1 MEKIATFKRTKEIIE
16 ENKFLLKKN
25 FGQNFLIDQHVINKI
40 VEGASI
46 TKDDLIIEIGPGI
59 GSLTE
64 ELLERAKLVVCIEID
79 KTLIPILE
87 ENFKDYDNLVII
99 NEDVLKVD
107 IAKVIEDNGFKSA
120 KLVANLPYYITTPII
135 MDTLE
140 KGYPITEIVVMIQ
153 KEVAYRMN
161 AKPSTKEYGALSIVV
176 EYYADTYLVANV
188 PPNCFMPRPNVDS
201 AVIRLTTL
209 EETRVS
215 PKNKPMFFKLV
226 KAGFS
231 MRRKTL
237 VNCIFNMPEVTMS
250 KTEIENMLES
260 IDINPK
266 IRGEALDIYQYTLI
280 CDTLFA

>member
-1 MEKIATFKRTKEIIE
+1 MDKIATRKRTLEIAE
-16 ENKFLLKKN
+16 QNGFSFKKN
-25 FGQNFLIDQHVINKI
+25 FGQNFLIDSHVINKI
-40 VEGASI
+40 ISAADI
-46 TKDDLIIEIGPGI
+46 KDDELVIEIGPGI

-64 ELLERAKLVVCIEID
+64 ELLLRAKKVICIEID

-87 ENFKDYDNLVII
+87 ENFKDFDNLTII

-107 IAKVIEDNGFKSA
+107 LKQIIEDHGFKSA

-135 MDTLE
+135 MNVLE
-140 KGYPITEIVVMIQ
+140 NGYPISDIIVMIQ

-201 AVIRLTTL
+201 AVIKISKL
-209 EETRVS
+209 EAPRAN
-215 PKNKPMFFKLV
+215 PKNQEMFFKLI

-237 VNCIFNMPEVTMS
+237 VNCIFNMSETSLS
-250 KTEIENMLES
+250 KVELENELES
-260 IDINPK
+260 IGINPK
-266 IRGEALDIYQYTLI
+266 IRGEALDIHQYVLI
-280 CDTLFA
+280 SDKLFS

>member
-46 TKDDLIIEIGPGI
+46 TEDDLIIEIGPGI

-107 IAKVIEDNGFKSA
+107 IAKVIEENGFKSA

-176 EYYADTYLVANV
+176 EYFADTYLVANV

-209 EETRVS
+209 EETRVN
-215 PKNKPMFFKLV
+215 PKNKDMFFKLV

-237 VNCIFNMPEVTMS
+237 VNCIFNMPQVTMT

-260 IDINPK
+260 IGINPK

-280 CDTLFA
+280 SDTLFQ

>member
-1 MEKIATFKRTKEIIE
+1 MEKIATRKRTLEIAE
-16 ENKFLLKKN
+16 SNGFSFKKN
-25 FGQNFLIDQHVINKI
+25 FGQNFLIDGHVINKI
-40 VEGASI
+40 INSADI
-46 TKDDLIIEIGPGI
+46 KDDELVIEIGPGI

-64 ELLERAKLVVCIEID
+64 ELLQRAKKVICIEID

-87 ENFKDYDNLVII
+87 ENFKDYDNLLII

-107 IAKVIEDNGFKSA
+107 IKQIIEDNGFKTA

-135 MDTLE
+135 MDVLE
-140 KGYPITEIVVMIQ
+140 KGYPITDIIVMIQ

-176 EYYADTYLVANV
+176 TYYADTYLVANV

-201 AVIRLTTL
+201 AVIKISKLDSPRAN
-209 EETRVS
+209 
-215 PKNKPMFFKLV
+215 PKNEHMFFKVV

-237 VNCIFNMPEVTMS
+237 VNCLFNMDEVSLS
-250 KTEIENMLES
+250 KTELEELLEKVG
-260 IDINPK
+260 INPK
-266 IRGEALDIYQYTLI
+266 IRGEALNIDEYVLI
-280 CDTLFA
+280 SDTLF